1 MIHKLKSSKIIL
13 VGSFHNLLVP
23 RGLVDE
29 AGAVV
34 VVVAEVD
41 QVFANDIEGLIQ
53 MNLK

>member
-41 QVFANDIEGLIQ
+41 QVFANDIKRLIQ

>member
-1 MIHKLKSSKIIL
+1 MSESEIKKFEK
-13 VGSFHNLLVP
+13 GSFHNLLVP

-41 QVFANDIEGLIQ
+41 QVFANDIERLIQ